1 LPWSGVTN
9 KPPVFKE
16 EAVSEN
22 PSFDNI
28 YKGGVDI
35 YTTSTGITVTS
46 NTAAWGNA
54 GVWDNTPDSSAI
66 SCVLLCSCYSCW

>member
-1 LPWSGVTN
+1 MDTGSGGGTATSLPWSGVTN

-35 YTTSTGITVTS
+35 YTTSTGITVTCT
-46 NTAAWGNA
+46 NTC
-54 GVWDNTPDSSAI
+54 SSLI
-66 SCVLLCSCYSCW
+66 ECYLRW